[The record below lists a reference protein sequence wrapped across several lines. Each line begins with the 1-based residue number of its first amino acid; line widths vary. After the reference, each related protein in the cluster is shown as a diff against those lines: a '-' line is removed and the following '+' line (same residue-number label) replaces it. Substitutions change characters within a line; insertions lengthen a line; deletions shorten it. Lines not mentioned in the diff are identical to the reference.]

1 MGLKAAFR
9 AVRLRKGNMLAA
21 LLAGLALTATAVL
34 AAGARVAETPLGG
47 KSGLAYG
54 PSRLGLLRAQQLD
67 PQGRPP
73 TGIATVA
80 RQALP
85 AAPLAYEPFFG
96 VAAAG
101 FRADNAVGS
110 PRDAA
115 LLREALR
122 RNPRSRESRMLLLKH
137 ALGTDQPGEAV
148 DQLAALDRLNN
159 GAAGQLMSGL
169 GKAITTNRQVDETI
183 AALRPHPELYR
194 PFLTGFLAAQKPS
207 ALVERL
213 VTALPPSAMRDGQVR
228 ASATALLI
236 NARAFSKAR
245 ALWAAGTRSN
255 PQTLVH
261 SPDFADRTALPP
273 FNWALS
279 VNETGAAEPVAGGG
293 LSVAYYGRRPG
304 VLAAQLLTLAPGT
317 YTARLEYRTLSGTP
331 GALGL
336 SLRCEGSETLLVERP
351 LDAKVGAARP
361 IEAGF
366 TVPPD
371 CPAQQLAVA
380 GRIRDNRDPQEA
392 ELRRLEVTR

>member
-1 MGLKAAFR
+1 MGFKAAIR
-9 AVRLRKGNMLAA
+9 AVRLRKRNLLAA
-21 LLAGLALTATAVL
+21 LSVGLALNAAALL

-47 KSGLAYG
+47 KSGLAFG
-54 PSRLGLLRAQQLD
+54 PARLGMLRAQQLD
-67 PQGRPP
+67 PQGHAPA
-73 TGIATVA
+73 GIAAVA
-80 RQALP
+80 RRALP
-85 AAPLAYEPFFG
+85 TAPLAYEPFFG

-101 FRADNAVGS
+101 FRTNTAVGS

-169 GKAITTNRQVDETI
+169 GKAITTGRQVDETVT
-183 AALRPHPELYR
+183 ALRPHPELYR
-194 PFLTGFLAAQKPS
+194 PFLAGFLAARKPP
-207 ALVERL
+207 ALVEQL
-213 VTALPPSAMRDGQVR
+213 VTALPASAMRDGQVR
-228 ASATALLI
+228 ASAISLLI
-236 NARAFSKAR
+236 DARAFAKAR
-245 ALWAAGTRSN
+245 ALWGVGARSN
-255 PQTLVH
+255 PQSLVH

-293 LSVAYYGRRPG
+293 LNVAYYGRRPG
-304 VLAAQLLTLAPGT
+304 VLAAQLLTLTPGT
-317 YTARLEYRTLSGTP
+317 YTARLEYRTLSGSP

-336 SLRCEGSETLLVERP
+336 SLRCEGSQALLVDRP
-351 LDAKVGAARP
+351 LDGKAGAGRVV
-361 IEAGF
+361 EAGF
-366 TVPPD
+366 TIPQG
-371 CPAQQLAVA
+371 CPAQQLAVV